1 LFEHYGRRMTP
12 EHAKP
17 SRTIKTMRWW
27 STLAMVIVA
36 GAFIVPV
43 PATASSPRA
52 TGPYYYLSLGDSL
65 AEGWQPAPADATL
78 HGYSNQVVSDLAS
91 QIPLTLVNY
100 GCGGATTSTA
110 LNFNGCPT
118 GGEAND
124 GTYYPTLTQV
134 GAAVVFAKAHPGQ
147 VMLITIS
154 LGANDYAGC
163 LANASPTNCVAGT
176 LGAMKSNL
184 STIASELRSAV
195 GPSVPII
202 GITDITNDTQHY
214 LTGKA
219 GRTSAKEWLNEFKT
233 VIVPTLQK
241 AYAPSN
247 VTLVNILSDIGSFIP
262 WTKEV
267 KYAPYGKIPLAV
279 ARTCQLTYECST
291 SNTDQHPNAAGY
303 TLMAKEISA
312 AYVQLTQ

>member
-1 LFEHYGRRMTP
+1 MTTAS
-12 EHAKP
+12 AKP
-17 SRTIKTMRWW
+17 PSRVKQVQRW
-27 STLAMVIVA
+27 SALALAIVV

-43 PATASSPRA
+43 PALASSSRA

-78 HGYSNQVVSDLAS
+78 HGYSDRVVTDLAS

-100 GCGGATTSTA
+100 GCGGATTSSA
-110 LNFNGCPT
+110 LYNNGCST

-124 GTYYPTLTQV
+124 GTYYPTTTMV
-134 GAAVVFAKAHPGQ
+134 GAAVAFAQAHPGQ
-147 VMLITIS
+147 VKLITIS
-154 LGANDYAGC
+154 LGANDYGGC
-163 LANASPTNCVAGT
+163 LADASPTNCVAAL
-176 LGAMKSNL
+176 LGLIKTNL
-184 STIASELRSAV
+184 STIASDLRSAV

-202 GITDITNDTQHY
+202 GITDITNDIQHY

-233 VIVPTLQK
+233 VIVPSLQK
-241 AYAPSN
+241 AYAPSK
-247 VTLVNILSDIGSFIP
+247 VTLVNILSDVGSFIP

-267 KYAPYGKIPLAV
+267 KYPPYGKIPLAV
-279 ARTCQLTYECST
+279 ARTCELTYECST
-291 SNTDQHPNAAGY
+291 ANADQHPDSAGY

-312 AYVQLTQ
+312 AYVQLSK